1 MYPPALHHKSIDK
14 ENSVQDGIPGQECA
28 EPETS
33 CRDLLF

>member
-1 MYPPALHHKSIDK
+1 MYPPVLHRKSIDK
-14 ENSVQDGIPGQECA
+14 ENSVQDGIPDQECA